1 MYWSI
6 LPEIYI
12 LLFSNINSHPTLYS
26 VISKTGIYAILIFC
40 IYNFNAYK
48 NITKYQELI
57 INNLSTIDKIQL
69 NWVKQSIV
77 VLFLTFLLV
86 FIFLFIV
93 LWGNS
98 FKVSEAGYLNIVPI
112 TFSILIYWLSIKGYS
127 QSQTMVMFDES
138 TITLSKND
146 DYSIISKQLIGS
158 MEGEKLYQDSS
169 LNLRSLSAQT
179 QLSEREISNALNHYL
194 GKNFYTFV
202 NEYRVEEA
210 KERLSDINNNHLSI
224 ISIAYDSGFNSKATF
239 NRIFKSLTGNPPNF
253 YRPKA

>member
-1 MYWSI
+1 
-6 LPEIYI
+6 
-12 LLFSNINSHPTLYS
+12 
-26 VISKTGIYAILIFC
+26 
-40 IYNFNAYK
+40 
-48 NITKYQELI
+48 
-57 INNLSTIDKIQL
+57 
-69 NWVKQSIV
+69 
-77 VLFLTFLLV
+77 
-86 FIFLFIV
+86 
-93 LWGNS
+93 
-98 FKVSEAGYLNIVPI
+98 
-112 TFSILIYWLSIKGYS
+112 
-127 QSQTMVMFDES
+127 MVMFDES